1 MHENEEALARQQA
14 ESLRCFA
21 EDIYKNVGSRIP
33 SAVLTHENEL
43 CYTLEFSTADSFS
56 LVLIGSETNN
66 ADCLQAMLVFDGFT
80 DLLISDRRPLES
92 FKQRVTDLVCA
103 IVGRKMRVTQVI
115 KSHSERRIEYSVFK
129 DGTWE
134 TVSSERKLSGFGAL
148 LLLWKNSEES
158 LNFDLTIKNRQ

>member
-1 MHENEEALARQQA
+1 M
-14 ESLRCFA
+14 
-21 EDIYKNVGSRIP
+21 
-33 SAVLTHENEL
+33 
-43 CYTLEFSTADSFS
+43 
-56 LVLIGSETNN
+56 
-66 ADCLQAMLVFDGFT
+66 FDGFT
-80 DLLISDRRPLES
+80 DLMISDRRPLES

-103 IVGRKMRVTQVI
+103 IVGRKMRVTQII

>member
-14 ESLRCFA
+14 ESLRSFA
-21 EDIYKNVGSRIP
+21 EDIYNNVGSRIP
-33 SAVLTHENEL
+33 SAVLAHENEL
-43 CYTLEFSTADSFS
+43 CYTIEFGTIDSFS
-56 LVLIGSETNN
+56 LVLMGSETNN
-66 ADCLQAMLVFDGFT
+66 GDCLQAMLVFDGFT
-80 DLLISDRRPLES
+80 DLLISDRRPLDS

-103 IVGRKMRVTQVI
+103 IVDSKMRVTQVI

-134 TVSSERKLSGFGAL
+134 TVSSDRKLTGFGAF

-158 LNFDLTIKNRQ
+158 LNFDLTINDRQ